1 MHVQQK
7 RNVIHTLEQCRLAA
21 SSHRPA
27 RPRLCEV
34 MLSEIAPGLDRLS
47 CLVLSS
53 VRSATFHWAT
63 LSARPR
69 QSHDVGAM
77 LQRRCPL
84 CAATSTPAAMRGSY
98 ARIASGRH
106 LGTSG
111 SETCHASPL
120 SPCPSERGRGCN
132 ASGGWSSGFETVP
145 GGRVGGRLAPK
156 LVRRPCPREPEDA
169 DFVGVL
175 AWWSRGGSNP

>member
-98 ARIASGRH
+98 ARIAPGRS
-106 LGTSG
+106 LGHIWLG
-111 SETCHASPL
+111 NVLRIAPIPL
-120 SPCPSERGRGCN
+120 PQREGAGMQRFRRMVER
-132 ASGGWSSGFETVP
+132 V
-145 GGRVGGRLAPK
+145 
-156 LVRRPCPREPEDA
+156 
-169 DFVGVL
+169 
-175 AWWSRGGSNP
+175 